1 MKALTYIKIGIGIV
15 LVGLIIAGYLW
26 LRGATKGDYIDFGP
40 SSAIDVTPTQIQS
53 MNAIGEWEFLSVS
66 AEELVD
72 TVRKGFFS
80 NDELVRIY
88 YGTLRLGVNMHQVEP
103 GWITTSGDSITMN
116 IEGNIFTSSPSTRF
130 LSGERT
136 VELGSR
142 DLMKGLEKGL
152 EGVAE
157 GEECYIFF
165 SAKYGYY
172 DESIGIVPSMSA
184 LMFHVNVLEIKKK

>member
-1 MKALTYIKIGIGIV
+1 MRR
-15 LVGLIIAGYLW
+15 VGTI
-26 LRGATKGDYIDFGP
+26 
-40 SSAIDVTPTQIQS
+40 SSALAALFAAAALLLASCQSENALAVVNQEAAIDKYITSRYADYEV
-53 MNAIGEWEFLSVS
+53 
-66 AEELVD
+66 
-72 TVRKGFFS
+72 VRNG
-80 NDELVRIY
+80 
-88 YGTLRLGVNMHQVEP
+88 GTNRVIVIEGDASKVAAP
-103 GWITTSGDSITMN
+103 GDSITMN

-136 VELGSR
+136 VELGPR